1 MYVQIWVCIYTYV
14 YVYVCMYIEMYV
26 LYIYREREIHTHLD
40 RYVLSVYLID
50 PRLILKN

>member
-26 LYIYREREIHTHLD
+26 LYIEREIHTHLD